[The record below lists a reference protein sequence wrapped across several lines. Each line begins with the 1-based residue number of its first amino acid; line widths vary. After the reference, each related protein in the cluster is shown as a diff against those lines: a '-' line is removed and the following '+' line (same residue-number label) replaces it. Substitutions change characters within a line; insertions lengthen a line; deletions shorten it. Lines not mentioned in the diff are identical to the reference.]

1 MKIEDLRSSAVDG
14 RKRISATITW
24 EDTERPPQEIF
35 FETDDE
41 FGADL
46 SCNPHTFLVSS
57 LMPAFKA
64 GEKRIAIDEEI
75 CPELRAGLKTAMKWI
90 RQWYYD
96 PERSLVKIESKAE
109 QSTGAGESRNRT
121 AFFFSG
127 GIDSLATLRANRLN
141 IPADHPRSIKDGI
154 LVYGLEVYEP
164 GSFAHVTRALAK
176 IAADAG
182 IDMISVYT
190 NVRELDLDWH
200 FWEYQWEGAVFSSIA
215 HALIRRIGNVCI
227 AATHDTTSLMP
238 LGSHPL
244 LDPLYGSCTL
254 RVLHD
259 GILLSRF
266 ERTKLIADWDV
277 GRENL
282 RVCNQS
288 EQYSAESLNCGA
300 CEKCVRTMLAFSALG
315 VLEDTKAFSKN
326 EVSVDTIAGI
336 RWIAPSSRPFYKE
349 LIGPLTERGY
359 EDLAAAIEHKLRQY
373 DPTPETRKGKTL
385 IYDAI
390 RRADGKYLSGRLR
403 QLKRKLAG

>member
-1 MKIEDLRSSAVDG
+1 MKIEGLHSSDVDG
-14 RKRISATITW
+14 RKRISATIKW
-24 EDTERPPQEIF
+24 EDTERATQEIF

-57 LMPAFKA
+57 LIPAMRA
-64 GEKRIAIDEEI
+64 GEKRIFINDAI
-75 CPELRAGLKTAMKWI
+75 CPELLVGLQTAMKWT
-90 RQWYYD
+90 RQWHYD
-96 PERSLVKIESKAE
+96 PERALVRIESKTEKSANPI
-109 QSTGAGESRNRT
+109 ESLNRT

-141 IPADHPRSIKDGI
+141 IPADHPRSIDDGI
-154 LVYGLEVYEP
+154 LVYGLEVSEP
-164 GSFAHVTRALAK
+164 GSFVHVKRALAK

-182 IDMISVYT
+182 IAMIPVYT
-190 NVRELDLDWH
+190 NVRELDLDWN
-200 FWEYQWEGAVFSSIA
+200 FWEHQWEGAVFSAIA
-215 HALIRRIGNVCI
+215 HALVRRIGNVYI
-227 AATHDTTSLMP
+227 AATHDTASLMP

-244 LDPLYGSCTL
+244 LDPLYSSCTL

-266 ERTKLIADWDV
+266 ERTKLIANWDA

-288 EQYSAESLNCGA
+288 TQYSAENLNCGE
-300 CEKCVRTMLAFSALG
+300 CEKCVRTMLAFAALG
-315 VLEDTKAFSKN
+315 VLEDTKAFPKN
-326 EVSVDTIAGI
+326 EVSLDTIAGI

-349 LIGPLTERGY
+349 MIGPLYEGGY
-359 EDLAAAIEHKLRQY
+359 GDLAAAIEHKLQHY
-373 DPTPETRKGKTL
+373 DPPPEARKVKAL

-390 RRADGKYLSGRLR
+390 RRADGKYLSGRLG
-403 QLKRKLAG
+403 QFKRKLSG